1 MQNNCLNYD
10 WMIVLVLITAVITIF
25 VTSRVLICK
34 KKIVKYLGVKCA
46 INSWQYVQSGFNI
59 KVKRKHGKV
68 GN

>member
-10 WMIVLVLITAVITIF
+10 WIIVLVLITAVITIF

-34 KKIVKYLGVKCA
+34 KNSQIFSVKYA

>member
-10 WMIVLVLITAVITIF
+10 WITVLVLITAVITIF

-34 KKIVKYLGVKCA
+34 KIVKYLGVKYA
-46 INSWQYVQSGFNI
+46 ISSWQYVQPGFNI
-59 KVKRKHGKV
+59 KIKRKHGKV